1 MFLCS
6 HPDEYINKRRL
17 KIIQTTKSEN
27 VFSDIMAD
35 NLSTFK
41 NMMMANR
48 KIMSKELLEET
59 YEHFKRGYS
68 LTVRGFR
75 PFLV

>member
-1 MFLCS
+1 MS
-6 HPDEYINKRRL
+6 S
-17 KIIQTTKSEN
+17 QT
-27 VFSDIMAD
+27 FMAD

-41 NMMMANR
+41 NTMVTNR

-68 LTVRGFR
+68 LTVRGF
-75 PFLV
+75 